1 MPAVAEQFVPDM
13 SDVWHPI
20 KVSRQLV
27 LEGGYQ
33 NKAHR
38 VESKDVA
45 TPDGDLTFVK
55 IDKKQDWLVKSAAGK
70 NARPGSLSRTT
81 LVEVLKKEL
90 VAAVEAQ
97 LKDEPSTSSAAIDD
111 PMAALAALEPGPIT
125 PKKRKCYISK
135 RMKNNIV
142 ELTMPEHEPTAHPG
156 QEGRTRQVRV
166 LATSTN
172 TLWLLCE
179 DVGWLVTWLA
189 DEHQTGGI
197 APLEPAVAGEEL
209 KGNCLAPGVHIRWD
223 FEGAW
228 EATFL
233 EGERKGKTV
242 KSRVEKLTPE
252 KWATVDA
259 VHHYGTDFL
268 AATPAQMK
276 QATYHFLEL
285 HMQNVT
291 TCN

>member
-1 MPAVAEQFVPDM
+1 MPN
-13 SDVWHPI
+13 
-20 KVSRQLV
+20 
-27 LEGGYQ
+27 G
-33 NKAHR
+33 NKCWARHTGVNR
-38 VESKDVA
+38 NAFPQHTHYTSKYY
-45 TPDGDLTFVK
+45 
-55 IDKKQDWLVKSAAGK
+55 S
-70 NARPGSLSRTT
+70 
-81 LVEVLKKEL
+81 
-90 VAAVEAQ
+90 
-97 LKDEPSTSSAAIDD
+97 STR
-111 PMAALAALEPGPIT
+111 G
-125 PKKRKCYISK
+125 
-135 RMKNNIV
+135 NHNIV
-142 ELTMPEHEPTAHPG
+142 TVALPEFEPTTHPDNTKT
-156 QEGRTRQVRV
+156 RTVRV

-172 TLWLLCE
+172 TLWLHSD